1 MKTLPLSV
9 KPRVAT
15 GKGGARQLRA
25 AGSIP
30 ATFYGEHTSPATL
43 AVNSHEFSGILNKSA
58 SENVIVDLTV
68 EGAATVELALIKDV
82 QHDPISG
89 DVIHIDF
96 QHISAS
102 KPIRVTVPIRVI
114 GVPDGVKNF
123 GGILQHSSREVEVEA
138 LPADIPDHIDLDVT
152 SLGMNQAIHA
162 SDISVE
168 RVTVVTLASQT
179 IVSVIP
185 PTVVK
190 EVTPGVPGAIEE
202 AAVAAGQPEVIGEKE
217 REARAAEKGTDEG
230 KGKDKDK
237 GKEKK

>member
-1 MKTLPLSV
+1 MKTVPLSV

-25 AGSIP
+25 SGSIP

-43 AVNSHEFSGILNKSA
+43 AVDSHEFFGVLHKSS

-68 EGAATVELALIKDV
+68 EGNPKVELALVKAV
-82 QHDPISG
+82 QHDPVSG

-96 QHISAS
+96 QHISAN
-102 KPIRVTVPIRVI
+102 KPIRVVVPIRVV

-123 GGILQHSSREVEVEA
+123 GGILQHSSRDIEVEA
-138 LPADIPDHIDLDVT
+138 LPGDIPDHIDLDVT

-162 SDISVE
+162 SDIKVD
-168 RVTVVTLASQT
+168 RVTVVTSAAQT

-190 EVTPGVPGAIEE
+190 EVTPGVPAEGTP
-202 AAVAAGQPEVIGEKE
+202 VTAAGQPEVIGEKE
-217 REARAAEKGTDEG
+217 REARAAEKDKGG
-230 KGKDKDK
+230 KGKD
-237 GKEKK
+237 

>member
-9 KPRVAT
+9 KSRTAK

-30 ATFYGEHTSPATL
+30 ATFYGEQTAPATL
-43 AVNSHEFSGILNKSA
+43 AVDRHEFSGVLKKSS

-68 EGAATVELALIKDV
+68 EGHTKAELALVKAV
-82 QHDPISG
+82 QHDPVSG

-96 QHISAS
+96 QHISAN
-102 KPIRVTVPIRVI
+102 KPIRVTVPIRVTGI
-114 GVPDGVKNF
+114 ADGVKNF
-123 GGILQHSSREVEVEA
+123 GGILQHSSRDIEVEA

-152 SLGMNQAIHA
+152 NLGMNQAIHA
-162 SDISVE
+162 SDVKVD
-168 RVTVVTLASQT
+168 RVTIVTAADQT

-190 EVTPGVPGAIEE
+190 EVTPGAAPVEGE
-202 AAVAAGQPEVIGEKE
+202 AATAAGQPEVIGEKE
-217 REARAAEKGTDEG
+217 REARAAEKEKTT
-230 KGKDKDK
+230 KGKD
-237 GKEKK
+237 

>member
-1 MKTLPLSV
+1 MKTLPLFV
-9 KPRVAT
+9 KPRIAT

-30 ATFYGEHTSPATL
+30 ATFYGEQTSPATL
-43 AVNSHEFSGILNKSA
+43 AVNSHEFSGVLQKSS

-68 EGAATVELALIKDV
+68 EGNPKVELALVKAV
-82 QHDPISG
+82 QHDPVSG
-89 DVIHIDF
+89 NVIHIDF
-96 QHISAS
+96 QHISAN
-102 KPIRVTVPIRVI
+102 KPIRVVVPIRVI

-123 GGILQHSSREVEVEA
+123 GGILQHSSRDIEVEA

-162 SDISVE
+162 SDVKVD
-168 RVTVVTLASQT
+168 RVTIVTIGAQT

-190 EVTPGVPGAIEE
+190 EVTPGATPAEG

-217 REARAAEKGTDEG
+217 REARAAEKDKGG
-230 KGKDKDK
+230 KGKD
-237 GKEKK
+237 